1 VIRDGG
7 TCLTSDGTSSWF
19 FSCRLQIVFGPSGA
33 ITEYLTGPVITE
45 DSSPLPSR
53 AVTDITT
60 ADTGVP
66 CLVLDNQVIA
76 SVVAGEVSPSGRVTL
91 TCKN

>member
-1 VIRDGG
+1 
-7 TCLTSDGTSSWF
+7 
-19 FSCRLQIVFGPSGA
+19 
-33 ITEYLTGPVITE
+33 
-45 DSSPLPSR
+45 
-53 AVTDITT
+53 VTDITT